1 LNHKPEFHD
10 RVREFEVQ
18 LKELISKENQLE
30 GGEVK
35 LLESISDE
43 FDGEPKENELREN
56 QYEALLKS

>member
-1 LNHKPEFHD
+1 
-10 RVREFEVQ
+10 VREFEVQ